1 MLKFYDVD
9 ISYANYLRNFDYRVP
24 QIKYNTYNKF
34 VCGVVLKIDK
44 YDYFVPIS
52 SNISK
57 HKTSILIEDDNGRV
71 IASIKFCFM
80 FPVPPNLIKIK
91 DFARIKQVDPTYVDL
106 LVKELNFCQK
116 NENKIIQKALS
127 IYKIG
132 CNKKHILNNACCDF
146 LLLQQKYD
154 EWGNSNVVAV

>member
-116 NENKIIQKALS
+116 NENKIIQKALR

-132 CNKKHILNNACCDF
+132 CNKKHILNYSCCDF

-154 EWGNSNVVAV
+154 EWVNSNVVAV

>member
-9 ISYANYLRNFDYRVP
+9 ISYVNFLRNFDYRVP

-57 HKTSILIEDDNGRV
+57 QHTNMLIQDDNGKV

-80 FPVPPNLIKIK
+80 FPVPSNLIKIK
-91 DFARIKQVDPTYVDL
+91 DFARIRQVDPTYADL
-106 LVKELNFCQK
+106 LEKELKFCQR
-116 NENKIIQKALS
+116 NENRILQKALN

-132 CNKKHILNNACCDF
+132 CNKKHILNKECCDF
-146 LLLQQKYD
+146 LLLEQKYD
-154 EWGNSNVVAV
+154 EWVNSNVVAI

>member
-9 ISYANYLRNFDYRVP
+9 ISYVNFLRNFDYRVP

-52 SNISK
+52 SNVSK
-57 HKTSILIEDDNGRV
+57 HKTSILIKDDNGRV

-91 DFARIKQVDPTYVDL
+91 DFAKIRQVDPTYADL

-116 NENKIIQKALS
+116 NENKIIQKALN

-132 CNKKHILNNACCDF
+132 CNKKHVLNYSCCDF
-146 LLLQQKYD
+146 LLLEQKYD
-154 EWGNSNVVAV
+154 EWVKTNIIAV

>member
-9 ISYANYLRNFDYRVP
+9 ISYVNYLRNFDYRVP

-132 CNKKHILNNACCDF
+132 CNKKHILNYSCCDF

-154 EWGNSNVVAV
+154 EWVNSNVVAV

>member
-9 ISYANYLRNFDYRVP
+9 ISYVNFLRSFDCRVP

-57 HKTSILIEDDNGRV
+57 QYTNMLIQDDNGKV

-80 FPVPPNLIKIK
+80 FPVPTNLIKIK
-91 DFARIKQVDPTYVDL
+91 DFARIRQVDPTYADL
-106 LVKELNFCQK
+106 LEKELKFCQK
-116 NENKIIQKALS
+116 NENKILQKAQN
-127 IYKIG
+127 IYRIG
-132 CNKKHILNNACCDF
+132 CNKKHVLNYSCCDF

-154 EWGNSNVVAV
+154 EWVKSNIVAI